1 MNILFC
7 SSEVVPFAKTGGL
20 ADVAAALPLALKRR
34 GHKVKITLPKY
45 KMVKEENNT
54 ASIGEDIKVH
64 FIQNDKLYMRDGL
77 YGDESG
83 DYSDNL
89 ERFVFYCRQTL
100 ELVKSQGFKPD
111 IIHCNDWQ
119 TGLIPVYLK
128 TLYSQDEFFKG
139 TKTVFTIHNLA
150 YSGAFPKEEFSKTGL
165 PDSLFSVEGLE
176 FYGKFSL
183 LKGGLVF
190 SDVLTTV
197 SPTYAR
203 EIQTEEFGCGM
214 EGILKERTKDLHGIL
229 NGIDYDIWDPAKN
242 NSIYKNYSSESLSD
256 KYINKEGLISELGI
270 ELAKDVPLVGSVGR
284 LAFQKGYDL
293 LAEIIDELC
302 KMNIPIILLGTGDK
316 KYHDIFEKIAQ
327 RHKNKLSINLYFDA
341 ALAQKIYAGSD
352 IFLMPS
358 RYEPCGLG
366 QMISFKYGT
375 VPLARKTGG
384 LADTIVEYDSQNK
397 QGNGFLFKEANAS
410 ALLGAIK
417 KAIDAYSDK
426 NKWQSLIRR
435 CMQYDFS
442 WDRSAKEYNEV
453 YEGLL
458 Q

>member
-1 MNILFC
+1 MIKNITI
-7 SSEVVPFAKTGGL
+7 S
-20 ADVAAALPLALKRR
+20 LK
-34 GHKVKITLPKY
+34 
-45 KMVKEENNT
+45 
-54 ASIGEDIKVH
+54 
-64 FIQNDKLYMRDGL
+64 
-77 YGDESG
+77 
-83 DYSDNL
+83 
-89 ERFVFYCRQTL
+89 
-100 ELVKSQGFKPD
+100 
-111 IIHCNDWQ
+111 
-119 TGLIPVYLK
+119 
-128 TLYSQDEFFKG
+128 
-139 TKTVFTIHNLA
+139 
-150 YSGAFPKEEFSKTGL
+150 
-165 PDSLFSVEGLE
+165 
-176 FYGKFSL
+176 
-183 LKGGLVF
+183 
-190 SDVLTTV
+190 
-197 SPTYAR
+197 
-203 EIQTEEFGCGM
+203 
-214 EGILKERTKDLHGIL
+214 
-229 NGIDYDIWDPAKN
+229 
-242 NSIYKNYSSESLSD
+242 
-256 KYINKEGLISELGI
+256 
-270 ELAKDVPLVGSVGR
+270 
-284 LAFQKGYDL
+284 
-293 LAEIIDELC
+293 
-302 KMNIPIILLGTGDK
+302 
-316 KYHDIFEKIAQ
+316 KIAQ